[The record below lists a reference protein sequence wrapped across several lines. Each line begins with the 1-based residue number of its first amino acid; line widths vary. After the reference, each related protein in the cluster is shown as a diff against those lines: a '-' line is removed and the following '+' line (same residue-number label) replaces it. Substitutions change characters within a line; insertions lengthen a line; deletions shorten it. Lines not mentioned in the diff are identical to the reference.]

1 MLSDFQVAFRAL
13 VRQPVLSIVALATL
27 VLGIGANTAI
37 FSLVKGVVLDSLP
50 YEASEELVVLREQK
64 PQGET
69 DSVAPPTY
77 VDWKARTST
86 IETMAAFRH
95 VRYGFRSADEPLDL
109 PSLRATP
116 ELFDV
121 LRSSA
126 HVGRTFTEEEGTPGM
141 DKVAVLSHGMWQRH
155 FGSDRA
161 VLGRQIEL
169 DAVLYTVVGVM
180 GEDFAFPPGN
190 DINLWT
196 PLAFDP
202 NDAHG
207 RSRQARSL
215 SVVGRLR
222 SGTSVQQARDEMS
235 AIAAALAEEYP
246 DTNLGW
252 GAVTESVHEQMVQT
266 TRPALLMLLAAV
278 GFLLLIVCANVA
290 SLMLARLATRRR
302 EVALR
307 AALGAGRFALMRQVM
322 AESILLSG
330 AGAILGLGVAWFG
343 IRIARN
349 LPVAS
354 AVNVPRLD
362 QIELDGGVLLFT
374 AVVSVVVALGFGLLP
389 AMRASSP
396 QLRDSL
402 NENSRGGSLKVRR
415 ALNAIVAAEV
425 ALALVLLI
433 GAGLTIRSF
442 REMMSVDPGF
452 RPDHVMATQIY
463 LPRAKYA
470 DSESRLRFFRDT
482 LERLRATPGV
492 VSAAAASSLP
502 MHPVGIDFAL
512 PFTIEGQNPPASG
525 EEPRA
530 DIRAATEG
538 YFETMKI
545 PLLQGR
551 VIEARDREDSP
562 HVALINETLARRH
575 FVEQDPL
582 GKIIDNPH
590 GKAEVIGVVADVHHY
605 GLDAD
610 PRPEL
615 YLAFSQ
621 NVFPGMSLVVRTTT
635 PPERMVSDIRSSVWA
650 VDSDQAI
657 YDMSTMD
664 QAISRWVFLPRLS
677 ATLLAAFA
685 GAALLLASL
694 GIYGVLAYSVSQRT
708 TEMGLRMALGAGDS
722 DLVGLVVRSSMKF
735 VAIGIFVGL
744 SASLV
749 LTRFLSGQLFG
760 VSRLD
765 PLVFIGVSMLLAL
778 VAFVAS
784 VLPARRATRVDPLE
798 ALRVE

>member
-1 MLSDFQVAFRAL
+1 MLPGDILARMLADFKVAFQAL

-37 FSLVKGVVLDSLP
+37 FSLVKGVWLDALP

-64 PQGET
+64 PQGGT
-69 DSVAPPTY
+69 DSVSPPTY

-86 IETMAAFRH
+86 IVSMAAFRH
-95 VRYGFRSADEPLDL
+95 VRYGFRAADEPLDL

-126 HVGRTFTEEEGTPGM
+126 LMGRTFTEEEGTPGM

-155 FGSDRA
+155 FGSDRG
-161 VLGRQIEL
+161 VLGRPIEL

-215 SVVGRLR
+215 SVVGRLKSSTR
-222 SGTSVQQARDEMS
+222 VQQAREEMS
-235 AIAAALAEEYP
+235 AIAAALADEYP

-252 GAVTESVHEQMVQT
+252 GAVTESAHEQTVQT
-266 TRPALLMLLAAV
+266 TRPALLILLAAV

-322 AESILLSG
+322 AESILLAG
-330 AGAILGLGVAWFG
+330 AGAMLGLGVAWFG

-349 LPVAS
+349 LPVA
-354 AVNVPRLD
+354 NVPRLD
-362 QIELDGGVLLFT
+362 QIGLDGGVLLFT

-402 NENSRGGSLKVRR
+402 NENSRGGSLRARR
-415 ALNAIVAAEV
+415 ALNVIVVVKV

-452 RPDHVMATQIY
+452 RPDHVMATQN
-463 LPRAKYA
+463 LFAPSEVPRA
-470 DSESRLRFFRDT
+470 R
-482 LERLRATPGV
+482 RAP
-492 VSAAAASSLP
+492 ALFPRHPRAASSDSGDRVRGRGEHAADASRWDRFRFAVYHRRSKPTSFLRGAACRYPGGDRGVLRDHENPSVAGTGDRTPRPGRLP
-502 MHPVGIDFAL
+502 ACRSDQRNVG
-512 PFTIEGQNPPASG
+512 
-525 EEPRA
+525 
-530 DIRAATEG
+530 
-538 YFETMKI
+538 
-545 PLLQGR
+545 
-551 VIEARDREDSP
+551 
-562 HVALINETLARRH
+562 ETLFRGRR
-575 FVEQDPL
+575 P
-582 GKIIDNPH
+582 
-590 GKAEVIGVVADVHHY
+590 
-605 GLDAD
+605 
-610 PRPEL
+610 
-615 YLAFSQ
+615 
-621 NVFPGMSLVVRTTT
+621 
-635 PPERMVSDIRSSVWA
+635 
-650 VDSDQAI
+650 
-657 YDMSTMD
+657 
-664 QAISRWVFLPRLS
+664 
-677 ATLLAAFA
+677 
-685 GAALLLASL
+685 
-694 GIYGVLAYSVSQRT
+694 
-708 TEMGLRMALGAGDS
+708 
-722 DLVGLVVRSSMKF
+722 
-735 VAIGIFVGL
+735 
-744 SASLV
+744 
-749 LTRFLSGQLFG
+749 SG
-760 VSRLD
+760 
-765 PLVFIGVSMLLAL
+765 
-778 VAFVAS
+778 
-784 VLPARRATRVDPLE
+784 
-798 ALRVE
+798 

>member
-1 MLSDFQVAFRAL
+1 MLADFKVAFRAL
-13 VRQPVLSIVALATL
+13 VRQPVLSSVALATL

-37 FSLVKGVVLDSLP
+37 FSLVKGVLLDSLP
-50 YEASEELVVLREQK
+50 YEAAEELVVLREQK
-64 PQGET
+64 PEGGTE
-69 DSVAPPTY
+69 SVAPPTY
-77 VDWKARTST
+77 VDWKARAST
-86 IETMAAFRH
+86 IESMAAFRH
-95 VRYGFRSADEPLDL
+95 VRYGFKAEEEPLDL

-126 HVGRTFTEEEGTPGM
+126 VIGRTFAEEEGTPGK

-155 FGSDRA
+155 FGSDRG

-190 DINLWT
+190 DVHLWT

-207 RSRQARSL
+207 RSRRARSL

-222 SGTSVQQARDEMS
+222 SGTSLQQAREEMS

-246 DTNLGW
+246 DTNQRW
-252 GAVTESVHEQMVQT
+252 GAVTESAHEQLVQA

-290 SLMLARLATRRR
+290 NLMLARLATRRR

-307 AALGAGRFALMRQVM
+307 AALGAGRLALMRQVM
-322 AESILLSG
+322 AESFLLSG
-330 AGAILGLGVAWFG
+330 AGAVLGLGVAWFG

-349 LPVAS
+349 LPVAP

-362 QIELDGGVLLFT
+362 QIGLDGGVLLFT

-389 AMRASSP
+389 AVRASTP

-402 NENSRGGSLKVRR
+402 NENTRGGSLKARR
-415 ALNAIVAAEV
+415 ALSVIGAAEV

-470 DSESRLRFFRDT
+470 DRESRLRFFRDI
-482 LERLRATPGV
+482 LERLRSTPGV
-492 VSAAAASSLP
+492 VSAAAASTLP
-502 MHPVGIDFAL
+502 MHPVGVDFDL
-512 PFTIEGQNPPASG
+512 PFTIEGRNPPASG

-530 DIRAATEG
+530 DIRAATEE

-545 PLLQGR
+545 PLLRGR
-551 VIEARDREDSP
+551 VIEERDREDSP
-562 HVALINETLARRH
+562 HVVMINETLARRY
-575 FVEQDPL
+575 FVEEDPL

-590 GKAEVIGVVADVHHY
+590 GKAEVIGVLADVHHY

-610 PRPEL
+610 PGPEL

-621 NVFPGMSLVVRTTT
+621 NVFPGMSLVVRTSS
-635 PPERMVSDIRSSVWA
+635 PPERMVSDIRSAVWA
-650 VDSDQAI
+650 IDSDQAI

-708 TEMGLRMALGAGDS
+708 TEMGLRMGS
-722 DLVGLVVRSSMKF
+722 VRR
-735 VAIGIFVGL
+735 
-744 SASLV
+744 
-749 LTRFLSGQLFG
+749 TR
-760 VSRLD
+760 
-765 PLVFIGVSMLLAL
+765 
-778 VAFVAS
+778 
-784 VLPARRATRVDPLE
+784 TW
-798 ALRVE
+798 

>member
-1 MLSDFQVAFRAL
+1 MLADFKIAFRAL
-13 VRQPVLSIVALATL
+13 VRQPVLSTVALATL

-37 FSLVKGVVLDSLP
+37 FSLVKGVLLDSLP

-64 PQGET
+64 PQGGT

-77 VDWKARTST
+77 VDWKSRTST
-86 IETMAAFRH
+86 IESMAAFRH
-95 VRYGFRSADEPLDL
+95 VRYGFRSANEPLDL

-126 HVGRTFTEEEGTPGM
+126 LLGRTFTEEEGTPGM
-141 DKVAVLSHGMWQRH
+141 DKVAVLSHGMWQQH
-155 FGSDRA
+155 FGSDRG

-169 DAVLYTVVGVM
+169 DAVLYTVIGVM
-180 GEDFAFPPGN
+180 GEGFAFPPGN

-215 SVVGRLR
+215 SVVGRLK
-222 SGTSVQQARDEMS
+222 SGTSVEQAREEMS

-246 DTNLGW
+246 DTNFGW
-252 GAVTESVHEQMVQT
+252 GAVTESAHEQMVGT
-266 TRPALLMLLAAV
+266 IRPALLMLLAAV

-343 IRIARN
+343 IRIVRN
-349 LPVAS
+349 LPVA
-354 AVNVPRLD
+354 NVPRLD
-362 QIELDGGVLLFT
+362 QIGLDGGVLLFT

-389 AMRASSP
+389 AIRASSP

-402 NENSRGGSLKVRR
+402 NENARGGSLKARR

-452 RPDHVMATQIY
+452 HPDHVMATQIY
-463 LPRAKYA
+463 LPRAKYV

-492 VSAAAASSLP
+492 VSAGAASSLP

-545 PLLQGR
+545 QLLQGR

-562 HVALINETLARRH
+562 HVVLINETLARRH

-621 NVFPGMSLVVRTTT
+621 NVFPGMSLVVRTNT
-635 PPERMVSDIRSSVWA
+635 PPERMVSDIRSAVWA

-657 YDMSTMD
+657 YDMSTMEA
-664 QAISRWVFLPRLS
+664 AISRWVFVPRLS
-677 ATLLAAFA
+677 AMLLAAFA

-722 DLVGLVVRSSMKF
+722 DLVGLVVKSSMKF
-735 VAIGIFVGL
+735 VAIGIVVGL
-744 SASLV
+744 GASFV